1 MQRLLRYKD
10 LLHKKIQELEMTIS
24 NAKGEKS
31 SLEKELMSLK
41 IKEFEEEMA
50 EENNKVALLKG

>member
-1 MQRLLRYKD
+1 MSYKD
-10 LLHKKIQELEMTIS
+10 LLQKKIHEMEITIA

-31 SLEKELMSLK
+31 SLEKELMDLK

-50 EENNKVALLKG
+50 EENNQTLLKG

>member
-1 MQRLLRYKD
+1 MSYKNLLQ
-10 LLHKKIQELEMTIS
+10 KKIQELEITIA

-50 EENNKVALLKG
+50 EENNQTLLKG

>member
-1 MQRLLRYKD
+1 MSYKD
-10 LLHKKIQELEMTIS
+10 LLHKKIQELEMTIA